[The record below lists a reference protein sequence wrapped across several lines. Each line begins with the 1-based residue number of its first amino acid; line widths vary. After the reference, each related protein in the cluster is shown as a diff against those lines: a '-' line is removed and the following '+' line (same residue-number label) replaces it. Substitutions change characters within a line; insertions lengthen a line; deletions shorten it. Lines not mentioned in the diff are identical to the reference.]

1 MPPVSALSTVVVY
14 DYTPGNTFGSGAALA
29 NGREVILDLGGA
41 ASAGDTQGTVWLNND
56 TALTFSPLGSLS
68 EIHDNGSTLT
78 TEVKTTVETPV
89 IGSDNASIAYNP
101 DVSQYVFAMYS
112 GFADPDSV
120 SVLYIFD
127 PSNAYNL
134 VNTVDLSGSIGSATA
149 REMAL
154 DADGNLFIGGFGGVI
169 NYVPNAA
176 ANAATLAD
184 DSSVLWYD
192 SINNSSFNGLDIGF
206 AGATV
211 VLLGD
216 FNGDHVVNAADY
228 TVWRDNLG
236 AAEGSLLNGNGN
248 GGTID
253 ETDYALWKSNFG
265 LSNGSGGLA
274 GGTVPEPASAILLV
288 VGLIGLCFRRQK

>member
-1 MPPVSALSTVVVY
+1 
-14 DYTPGNTFGSGAALA
+14 
-29 NGREVILDLGGA
+29 
-41 ASAGDTQGTVWLNND
+41 
-56 TALTFSPLGSLS
+56 
-68 EIHDNGSTLT
+68 
-78 TEVKTTVETPV
+78 
-89 IGSDNASIAYNP
+89 
-101 DVSQYVFAMYS
+101 MYS

-228 TVWRDNLG
+228 TVWRNNLG